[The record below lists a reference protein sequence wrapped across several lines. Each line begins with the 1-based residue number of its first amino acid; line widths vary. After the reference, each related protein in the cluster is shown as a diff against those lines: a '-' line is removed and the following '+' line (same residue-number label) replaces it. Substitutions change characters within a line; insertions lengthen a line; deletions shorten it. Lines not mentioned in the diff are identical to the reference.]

1 MAAIADKD
9 KKCRSIERMI
19 AEGRGVTESCRVFG
33 LSEKTFYRW
42 RSERSTAQ
50 VTAGRK

>member
-9 KKCRSIERMI
+9 RKCRSIGRMI

-33 LSEKTFYRW
+33 ISEKTYYRW
-42 RSERSTAQ
+42 RNEQAA
-50 VTAGRK
+50 AGSK